1 MSVTIAPRRW
11 PPAII
16 ALHWATAIL
25 VLATAGWGIYLLSP
39 PDWSAPYIARYY
51 AGIGWH
57 KAGGLSVFAL
67 ALCWIAVR
75 RRIPRPPLP
84 AQGAMRLFIGGVHG
98 LLLALAILLSMS
110 GYVMDGLAGHG
121 LALPGGFS
129 LPALL
134 PRNED
139 ASAALSYPHKWA
151 GYTLLGL
158 VTLHVGGALL
168 RASRPGDTVLR
179 AMLPRFFLGK

>member
-1 MSVTIAPRRW
+1 
-11 PPAII
+11 
-16 ALHWATAIL
+16 
-25 VLATAGWGIYLLSP
+25 
-39 PDWSAPYIARYY
+39 
-51 AGIGWH
+51 
-57 KAGGLSVFAL
+57 
-67 ALCWIAVR
+67 
-75 RRIPRPPLP
+75 
-84 AQGAMRLFIGGVHG
+84 MRLFVGGVHG
-98 LLLALAILLSMS
+98 LLLALAILLPMS

-168 RASRPGDTVLR
+168 RASRLGDTVLR